1 MENQEKVWDNIAEE
15 WHSYKQIPAQHVKK
29 FLDECSGNV
38 LDLGAGSGRNM
49 QNISK
54 GKMYLV
60 DFSNKM
66 LDLAKERAKKEN
78 ILIETK
84 KGELFDIP
92 YKDNF
97 FDFAICISALHC
109 INGEENR
116 LKSISELYRVLKP
129 SAKALIGVWNVKSKR
144 FRNKNKERM
153 IGWTDKGDRYYY
165 LYDEEEVHKQFI
177 QAGFKIIETHNSE
190 MMINFIVEKS
200 L

>member
-15 WHSYKQIPAQHVKK
+15 WHTYKQIPAQHVKK
-29 FLDECSGNV
+29 FLDESFGNV

-49 QNISK
+49 QNIFR
-54 GKMYLV
+54 GKMFLV
-60 DFSNKM
+60 DFSQKM
-66 LDLAKERAKKEN
+66 LDLAKERAEKEG
-78 ILIETK
+78 IDIEVK
-84 KGELFDIP
+84 KGELFDVP

-116 LKSISELYRVLKP
+116 LKSLSELHRVLKP
-129 SAKALIGVWNVKSKR
+129 SGKALIGVWNVCSKR

-165 LYDEEEVHKQFI
+165 LYDEKEIHEQCRTL
-177 QAGFKIIETHNSE
+177 GFKIIETHNSE
-190 MMINFIVEKS
+190 MMINFIVEK
-200 L
+200 